1 MKMFICGCMV
11 FLSASMLWAYDV
23 DGGFLAA
30 LMTRPKTPAEPVKPV
45 DNNGKI
51 LEHAQVEAS
60 AVAVSSHAEVLVG
73 QQGGP
78 ESVMNNTKG
87 KALED
92 ANIPSSDAREA
103 LKEQETVEDLQEYP
117 VVSGQ
122 GPNEDES
129 VSKAALDLKLFNP
142 NPDGAGAVR
151 MAKPA
156 VEKAG

>member
-1 MKMFICGCMV
+1 MV

-60 AVAVSSHAEVLVG
+60 AVALPSQAEVLAG
-73 QQGGP
+73 QQGDA

-92 ANIPSSDAREA
+92 ANVPSSDARHE
-103 LKEQETVEDLQEYP
+103 LHTQETKEDLQKYP

-129 VSKAALDLKLFNP
+129 TNEAELDLKLKNP
-142 NPDGAGAVR
+142 NPLGASALR
-151 MAKPA
+151 MAEPA
-156 VEKAG
+156 AAA

>member
-1 MKMFICGCMV
+1 MV